1 MIPML
6 QATAS
11 PSEVLVARP
20 RFRSLLVRTGIS
32 KLGNAIANFAL
43 PLIILQ
49 RSGSATGMAL
59 GVVCECAPHFLF
71 GPFLGALADR
81 VDRRRLLMIS
91 DAAQI
96 VIALLIAAY
105 LRVFPDSTSV
115 WPLYVACFVTALIDV
130 AYWVVAEFCL
140 VPRLVEERE
149 LGTANSLYFATC
161 TSAAILGPLIGG
173 KLLSYGQPAM
183 VFAFDSLTFVATLTL
198 WMDLSSEQ
206 FGVPSAA
213 ARASSTGERVNEA
226 FKIFFSHEVLLP
238 LFAALFLSN
247 LGNSCRTN
255 LLIYH
260 WGKVMGLPKDELGMR
275 VGMLAMISIAGNL
288 LSPYLALMA
297 REGRLFLAHWAC
309 TLSLG
314 LLISYTQSDTGL
326 MLAVIWMELC
336 GSAVW
341 IYTFH
346 ARQVF
351 VPKANLAGVNAIAR
365 AVLLASV
372 SLSSMIFLP
381 LAEKIGVKST
391 MALQGIPLS
400 IAIVVWACQKRLR
413 NMQLATR

>member
-1 MIPML
+1 ML

-43 PLIILQ
+43 PLIILN
-49 RSGSATGMAL
+49 RSGSAKAMAL
-59 GVVCECAPHFLF
+59 GVVFECAPHFLF
-71 GPFLGALADR
+71 GPFLGALADK
-81 VDRRRLLMIS
+81 VDRRRLLIVS
-91 DAAQI
+91 DAMQI
-96 VIALLIAAY
+96 VIAILIAAY
-105 LRVFPDSTSV
+105 LRLFADSTSV

-149 LGTANSLYFATC
+149 LGAANSLYFATC
-161 TSAAILGPLIGG
+161 TSAAILGPLVGG

-198 WMDLSSEQ
+198 WLSLSSEQ
-206 FGVPSAA
+206 FGVPSPEAQ
-213 ARASSTGERVNEA
+213 ASTTGARVNEA
-226 FKIFFSHEVLLP
+226 FRIFFSHEVLMP
-238 LFAALFLSN
+238 LFIALFLSN

-260 WGKVMGLPKDELGMR
+260 WGQVMALPKDEVGMR
-275 VGMLAMISIAGNL
+275 VAMLAMISIAGNL
-288 LSPYLALMA
+288 ISPYLAMVA

-309 TLSLG
+309 TLALG
-314 LLISYTQSDTGL
+314 VAISATQSDP
-326 MLAVIWMELC
+326 MLLASVVWMELC

-372 SLSSMIFLP
+372 SLSSMVFLP

-391 MALQGIPLS
+391 MAIQGIPLG
-400 IAIVVWACQKRLR
+400 IAILVWASQSRLR
-413 NMQLATR
+413 NMQLATRPA